1 MPTCGLACG
10 SACPAA
16 QCKNF
21 VTCGKGAPQR
31 LAPAQTPAQ
40 LSMDGDEQENRRC
53 RLGASMPRL
62 RSAALPA
69 TSAGAEFWRKWVSR
83 GSEPLQVQV
92 QEAEGFATSRDE
104 EDAPSPLLS
113 RSSTLEDYE
122 EKHEAA
128 ARSRLPKASRANG
141 STRRLSAPP
150 ARRSH
155 RASSLGRPRG
165 FAAQRNSFP
174 RSHRASSQHK
184 LRKAEDQETM
194 DSPRSPEVSQAPTSG
209 ILDPGLAAVVPASG
223 VQLEQKEL
231 PRPPCSNCWDWPLTR
246 HEKKARVLLI
256 DKRVLMMDRQFLQEE
271 LDILRNLE
279 TPWC

>member
-1 MPTCGLACG
+1 VPTCGLTCG
-10 SACPAA
+10 KACPAA

-31 LAPAQTPAQ
+31 LAHAQTPAQ
-40 LSMDGDEQENRRC
+40 LSMDGDDQEGRRC

-69 TSAGAEFWRKWVSR
+69 TSAGADFWRKWVSR
-83 GSEPLQVQV
+83 GSEALE
-92 QEAEGFATSRDE
+92 EAEAFETCRHE
-104 EDAPSPLLS
+104 EAPSPQLP
-113 RSSTLEDYE
+113 RASTLEDYE
-122 EKHEAA
+122 EKHEEE
-128 ARSRLPKASRANG
+128 ARSRLPKAPRANG

-155 RASSLGRPRG
+155 RASSVGRARG

-184 LRKAEDQETM
+184 LRKAEEQETAN
-194 DSPRSPEVSQAPTSG
+194 SPRSPEPVQAPASG

-223 VQLEQKEL
+223 VQLEHKEL

-256 DKRVLMMDRQFLQEE
+256 DKRVLMMDRQNLQEE

-279 TPWC
+279 TAWC